1 MNGLDTN
8 ILTRYFTQDDPIQ
21 SAKARHLV
29 EQALIETQP
38 LFINH
43 VVLCE
48 LVWVLVRSY
57 RYSKAD
63 ICAILEK
70 ILLAKQFWVEN
81 EPLVCNALADFKTS
95 SADFADCLIGVKNL
109 YAGCHSTLTFDRA
122 AAGLS
127 SFNSLD

>member
-8 ILTRYFTQDDPIQ
+8 VLTRYFTQDDPFQ

-95 SADFADCLIGVKNL
+95 SADFADLPDWRQKSLC
-109 YAGCHSTLTFDRA
+109 R
-122 AAGLS
+122 LS
-127 SFNSLD
+127 QYPHFRPCRGWLVFF